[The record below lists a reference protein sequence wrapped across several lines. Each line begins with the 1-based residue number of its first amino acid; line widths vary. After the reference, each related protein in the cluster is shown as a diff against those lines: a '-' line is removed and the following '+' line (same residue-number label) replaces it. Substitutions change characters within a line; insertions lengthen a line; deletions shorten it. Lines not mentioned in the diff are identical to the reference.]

1 MTTPKDKPPIDPEMK
16 TVVLVTIMLVIFTLC
31 GGINKLIWG
40 L

>member
-1 MTTPKDKPPIDPEMK
+1 MTPNKPIDPEMR